1 VDLLHNGQ
9 YLNKADESKQLS
21 VLNFADNDLILLQ
34 PKLAAKRKTANS
46 DIMYIIYSCL
56 TI

>member
-34 PKLAAKRKTANS
+34 PKLAAKRK
-46 DIMYIIYSCL
+46 IMYIIYSCL